1 MRPTR
6 LAGLFLFEFTVVLLG
21 VLAAQAV
28 ADWAEDRRL
37 LHEAEMQYTQARDQA
52 IELARVHA
60 YWAKVAPCLADRAR
74 GIARLAADG
83 GTLSAADIGRPA
95 LPTVRMPA
103 WDPDVRRVAYARYGK
118 QKMDAIAGLEV
129 AVMVTIDTSIR
140 IREGWSKF
148 ALLDPRNGTSSD
160 ADRANVRLAAIGVID
175 YVRVLGSNTP
185 SDEMEILS
193 VPRAEWETVDLKA
206 QGLDD
211 CGLILNWQR

>member
-1 MRPTR
+1 MRPAK
-6 LAGLFLFEFTVVLLG
+6 LAGLFVFEFTVVLLG

-37 LHEAEMQYTQARDQA
+37 LREAEVQYMQARDQA
-52 IELARVHA
+52 IELAQVHA

-74 GIARLAADG
+74 GIARVAADG
-83 GTLSAADIGRPA
+83 GSLSAADIGRPA

-103 WDPDVRRVAYARYGK
+103 WDADVRRVAYARYGK

-148 ALLDPRNGTSSD
+148 ALLDPKNGTPSD

-175 YVRVLGSNTP
+175 YVRVMGSNTP
-185 SDEMEILS
+185 SSEMEILG
-193 VPRAEWETVDLKA
+193 VPRAEWETVDLTA
-206 QGLDD
+206 QGLDS